1 MTSRLELRLLL
12 RLRALGS
19 FAILHTRQRE
29 HHARRG
35 EPTQSTSTVPER
47 VRESESETAGM
58 FSAMYVV
65 E

>member
-1 MTSRLELRLLL
+1 MT
-12 RLRALGS
+12 RAKA

-47 VRESESETAGM
+47 ERESESETAGM
-58 FSAMYVV
+58 FSVMYLI